1 MYRVSRVNV
10 KSERGSTFRFTRN
23 LQSYIPSI
31 LFAYVKLRCSENPPL
46 GEESFAIYGKIFV
59 HEHSSKNRLSFA
71 VCEEMRYHG

>member
-31 LFAYVKLRCSENPPL
+31 LFAYVKLRRSENPP
-46 GEESFAIYGKIFV
+46 
-59 HEHSSKNRLSFA
+59 
-71 VCEEMRYHG
+71 